1 MKLENKITR
10 VININC
16 YAVIITRKKTLV
28 VWTEISLLVEAL

>member
-16 YAVIITRKKTLV
+16 YAVIITRKKTLA
-28 VWTEISLLVEAL
+28 VWTEVSLLVEAL